1 MKDFRIS
8 HFGLRMLA
16 LLLLVVPAAF
26 AQNANPSLYSDS
38 NANLFL
44 FRDLKARSVGDILT
58 IRIVESATAT
68 NSANTSTQRSGD
80 VSVSAPALAGLER
93 GASSLNFA
101 NILQAG
107 SAINFAGNGT
117 TSRSGQ
123 LEAFVS
129 ARVTEVLPNG
139 DLVIEGVK
147 EVVVNRERQILGIR
161 GIVRSFDV
169 APTNVVLSTAIANME
184 VQFNGRGVVSDANK
198 PGWFSR
204 ILQIIAPF

>member
-1 MKDFRIS
+1 MKEFRIS
-8 HFGLRMLA
+8 DFGFRMLA
-16 LLLLVVPAAF
+16 MLLIVPAVF

-80 VSVSAPALAGLER
+80 VSVSAPALAGLEK
-93 GASSLNFA
+93 GASALNFS
-101 NILQAG
+101 NILQGG

-139 DLVIEGVK
+139 DLMIEGVK
-147 EVVVNRERQILGIR
+147 EVVVNRERQILSIR
-161 GIVRSFDV
+161 GIVRSYDV
-169 APTNVVLSTAIANME
+169 APTNVVLSTALANME
-184 VQFNGRGVVSDANK
+184 VQFNGRGVVSDANR
-198 PGWFSR
+198 PGWFAR